1 MSSLQ
6 VYNSRGNEYARIVE
20 AYRDPVTKKPK
31 TRILKNLGRV
41 DVLETKEPGII
52 ERLKRECVES
62 KEMNQSLRQEALMR
76 NIEKHMGGGGEEATR
91 GYPVRNYGVKV
102 YQKIWDELKLDN
114 FFDYRKK
121 KDSRIEYKIEDV
133 ISMLVMSRLM
143 DAGSKKRSYE
153 KKDHYITAN
162 EMGLEQ
168 VYRTLPFLAKEKK
181 ELEKHINK
189 QLSQKMQRNLGVA
202 FYDVTTCYFES
213 VRADDLKKFGY
224 SKDNKVNQ
232 VQVVM
237 GLLIDEEGIPISYE
251 LFPGNTSDFTT
262 LIPIMDDLKVRY
274 GINKMILTAD
284 RGLNSGQ
291 NLAYLQQMG
300 FDYVMGY
307 KIRSASQVAREYIL
321 DESGYTQQ
329 GDGFKWK
336 ICNLDREAQY
346 NGEKKALRDN
356 LILTWSA
363 KRAEK
368 DRADRERLIEKS
380 KRLVESGSALKAEL
394 KKGGKKY
401 VQMTFIAEE
410 QVSFN
415 RKQVEKDEQLD
426 GYYGIQ
432 TSDKNLTAEKAI
444 EIYQG
449 LWKIE
454 ESFRVLKTNFEAR
467 PIFVW
472 TEESIQGHFVICY
485 LALVIQ
491 RYLEYKL
498 RKSSLNLSTERIQ
511 DALRSAKITV
521 LPGLKNS
528 GQDYY
533 IKNESNEDYSSILAA
548 QGIPE
553 IPVYGLLGEI
563 LR

>member
-20 AYRDPVTKKPK
+20 AYRDPNTKKPK

-41 DVLETKEPGII
+41 DVLESREPGII

-62 KEMNQSLRQEALMR
+62 KELNQSLRQEALMR
-76 NIEKHMGGGGEEATR
+76 NIEKHMGKGGEEAAR
-91 GYPVRNYGVKV
+91 GYPARNYGVKV
-102 YQKIWDELKLDN
+102 YKKIWDELKLDY
-114 FFDYRKK
+114 FFEYRKK

-133 ISMLVMSRLM
+133 ISMLVLSRLM

-153 KKDHYITAN
+153 NKDQYVTSK

-168 VYRTLPFLAKEKK
+168 VYRSLPYLAREKE

-189 QLSQKMQRNLGVA
+189 QLSQKMKRDIGVA

-213 VRADDLKKFGY
+213 VRADELKKFGY

-237 GLLIDEEGIPISYE
+237 GLLIDAEGIPISYE

-262 LIPIMDDLKVRY
+262 LVPIMKDLKERY
-274 GINKMILTAD
+274 GISKMILTAD

-291 NLAYLQQMG
+291 NLAYLKQMG

-307 KIRSASQVAREYIL
+307 KIRSASQSVRQYIL

-329 GDGFKWK
+329 GEGFKWK
-336 ICNLDREAQY
+336 ICNMDREIRNA
-346 NGEKKALRDN
+346 GEKITLQDH

-380 KRLVESGSALKAEL
+380 KRMVESGSALKSEL

-410 QVSFN
+410 TISFN
-415 RKQVEKDEQLD
+415 RKQVETDEQLD

-432 TSDKNLTAEKAI
+432 TSDKDLTAEKAI
-444 EIYQG
+444 EIYSG

-467 PIFVW
+467 PIYVW
-472 TEESIQGHFVICY
+472 TEESIRGHFVICY
-485 LALVIQ
+485 LALVLE

-498 RKSSLNLSTERIQ
+498 RKNALNLSTERIQ
-511 DALRSAKITV
+511 DALRSAKITI
-521 LPGLKNS
+521 LPGLKSS

-533 IKNESNEDYSSILAA
+533 IKNESNEDFSSILSALA
-548 QGIPE
+548 IPE
-553 IPVYGLLGEI
+553 IPVYGLLGDI